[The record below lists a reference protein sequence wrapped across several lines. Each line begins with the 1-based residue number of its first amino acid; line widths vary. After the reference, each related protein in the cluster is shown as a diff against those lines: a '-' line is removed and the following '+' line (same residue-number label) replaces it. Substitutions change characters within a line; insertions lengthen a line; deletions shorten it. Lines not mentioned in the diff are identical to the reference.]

1 MNKVTINETKRP
13 KEGQFYKHCDED
25 VYIVAAIDGSSNL
38 KLICLNDG
46 LVWDSE
52 SVWGGAED
60 NFSLINSTIII
71 EPHNSFNIKP

>member
-1 MNKVTINETKRP
+1 MNKVTINETEFK
-13 KEGQFYKHCDED
+13 KGQFYKHYDGD
-25 VYIVAAIDGSSNL
+25 VYIVADIDGSGNL

-52 SVWGGAED
+52 FDWGGVEA

-71 EPHNSFNIKP
+71 EPH